1 VPDPAVIGRVGTVV
15 LATRGTAGMGEI
27 TVRVRGGIET
37 YLAWSDGPLPA
48 GTEVLVVGWR
58 GPRTVDVVP
67 WSESL
72 GSESLGSESLGSE
85 SLGSR
90 SPAPPS
96 LAPPAP
102 EPGKH

>member
-1 VPDPAVIGRVGTVV
+1 MPDPAVIGRVGTVV

-72 GSESLGSESLGSE
+72 GSESLGS
-85 SLGSR
+85 R

>member
-1 VPDPAVIGRVGTVV
+1 VPDPAVIGQVGTVV

-72 GSESLGSESLGSE
+72 GSESLGS
-85 SLGSR
+85 R
-90 SPAPPS
+90 SPAPQSLAPPS
-96 LAPPAP
+96 PAPPAP

>member
-72 GSESLGSESLGSE
+72 GSESLGS
-85 SLGSR
+85 R